1 MMCRWPVTPVGHSVG
16 KGIFRVGATGG
27 QCLGS
32 DTVSDHSCVPVSSS
46 ETSPVQQKILKS
58 LDKLCFLPSNCQ
70 SSKCI
75 IIGTGGANS

>member
-1 MMCRWPVTPVGHSVG
+1 MCRWPVTPVGHSVG

-46 ETSPVQQKILKS
+46 ETSPVQQKI
-58 LDKLCFLPSNCQ
+58 
-70 SSKCI
+70 
-75 IIGTGGANS
+75 